1 MAAAKTKTQTK
12 STAKK
17 TAGASAAKKAAK
29 HAAKKASG
37 SDAKSGTKSGA
48 KSSSAGTAKAGAKS
62 AAKGRYVCYAAGYT
76 RDHKHGIWVYDF
88 DPEKGRIKFKAE
100 TEISNPSYISI
111 AHKGGFLYSIT
122 DEGVHAYRIEEDGTL
137 SFLNKSGINGMR
149 GCYISTDYEDK
160 FLFVAGYHDGKV
172 TVLSLNKDGSIGRI
186 CEEIYHKGFGSV
198 GERNFMPHIDCVKM
212 TRDNK
217 YLCATDVG
225 MDHVRVYKLDHVTG
239 RLTLADI
246 IRSDIESA
254 PHQIKFS
261 LDGKFAYI
269 IHEMKNKIDVY
280 SYKDKHGMPDFE
292 KLQSVSTVND
302 YHAGNSAAYAIQ
314 LSSDGGHIYC
324 SIAGDNSVSAFE
336 RDKNT
341 GLLKKLFTLP
351 ISGDFPKDI
360 AISDDDKYLLSIN
373 NESSTI
379 SFFKM
384 DLKAG
389 TIVMNGPM
397 EKFHNGNCIIIH
409 KL

>member
-160 FLFVAGYHDGKV
+160 FY
-172 TVLSLNKDGSIGRI
+172 LSRAI
-186 CEEIYHKGFGSV
+186 
-198 GERNFMPHIDCVKM
+198 M
-212 TRDNK
+212 TARS
-217 YLCATDVG
+217 LC
-225 MDHVRVYKLDHVTG
+225 
-239 RLTLADI
+239 
-246 IRSDIESA
+246 S
-254 PHQIKFS
+254 P
-261 LDGKFAYI
+261 
-269 IHEMKNKIDVY
+269 
-280 SYKDKHGMPDFE
+280 
-292 KLQSVSTVND
+292 
-302 YHAGNSAAYAIQ
+302 
-314 LSSDGGHIYC
+314 
-324 SIAGDNSVSAFE
+324 
-336 RDKNT
+336 
-341 GLLKKLFTLP
+341 
-351 ISGDFPKDI
+351 
-360 AISDDDKYLLSIN
+360 
-373 NESSTI
+373 
-379 SFFKM
+379 
-384 DLKAG
+384 
-389 TIVMNGPM
+389 
-397 EKFHNGNCIIIH
+397 
-409 KL
+409 